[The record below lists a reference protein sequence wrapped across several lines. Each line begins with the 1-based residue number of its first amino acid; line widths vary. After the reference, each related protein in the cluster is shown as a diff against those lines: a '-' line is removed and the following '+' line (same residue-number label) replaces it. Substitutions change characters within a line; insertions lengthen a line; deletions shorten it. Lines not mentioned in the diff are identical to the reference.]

1 MIRAGVH
8 QLTSISV
15 LCSASDGKAP
25 SLHLPRAGSC
35 NLRPSEN
42 QIILDHYLCCWQL
55 INRCCFSL
63 QLYRRL
69 SEVLGLNDET
79 MVLSVFI
86 GKM

>member
-1 MIRAGVH
+1 MIPLDTSVH
-8 QLTSISV
+8 LDAASSAAV
-15 LCSASDGKAP
+15 CCSLS
-25 SLHLPRAGSC
+25 
-35 NLRPSEN
+35 
-42 QIILDHYLCCWQL
+42 
-55 INRCCFSL
+55 

>member
-1 MIRAGVH
+1 MIRAGIH
-8 QLTSISV
+8 QITSISL
-15 LCSASDGKAP
+15 LCFASYGKAP
-25 SLHLPRAGSC
+25 SLHLPKDECC

-42 QIILDHYLCCWQL
+42 QIILDLCLCCWQL
-55 INRCCFSL
+55 INWCYFSL

>member
-1 MIRAGVH
+1 M
-8 QLTSISV
+8 
-15 LCSASDGKAP
+15 
-25 SLHLPRAGSC
+25 
-35 NLRPSEN
+35 
-42 QIILDHYLCCWQL
+42 ILDRSLLYGHFLS
-55 INRCCFSL
+55 RCCLSL